1 MLKQFIKLARTNIK
15 LRRQVADLQRDYAD
29 TSDQLDGMIEYSRA
43 LEANNEHNR
52 IENTRLNASLDEI
65 ATRYHVT
72 LAENWRLGVQLAVA
86 ERDTDSGDTK
96 LAAALHGELDSD
108 RCG

>member
-1 MLKQFIKLARTNIK
+1 MLKFIKLARTNIK
-15 LRRQVADLQRDYAD
+15 LRRQIADLQRDYGE

-52 IENTRLNASLDEI
+52 RENARLNAELDEY

-72 LAENWRLGVQLAVA
+72 LADNWHLGVRLAVA
-86 ERDTDSGDTK
+86 ERTDNSADRK
-96 LAAALHGELDSD
+96 LAAALHGEPDSD